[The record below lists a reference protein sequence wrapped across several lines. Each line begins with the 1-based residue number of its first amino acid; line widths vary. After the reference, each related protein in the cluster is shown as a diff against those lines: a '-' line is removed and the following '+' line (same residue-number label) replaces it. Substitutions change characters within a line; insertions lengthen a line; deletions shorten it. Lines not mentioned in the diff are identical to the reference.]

1 MKKTIKILGVALLS
15 LFLLTGVSFAL
26 PSFAPGTYDTFD
38 YINPG
43 GGVGASLY
51 LLQEDIVGGDRL
63 FRYTYQLENINFTAP
78 GYADFIQ
85 KLYLPVTNDLE
96 PLVDHTGTG
105 GIPGT
110 IPIALLSIEDYSGRT
125 NLKVEFPNPGLFNPV
140 MGAPP
145 GWSLSDTFYFESD
158 YLLGDFV
165 TAILV
170 DGADVQFEQVLS
182 NTGGLGGGN
191 DTNPVPEPATL
202 LLFGVGMLGAE
213 ALRRSKNR
221 RA

>member
-63 FRYTYQLENINFTAP
+63 FRYTYQLENINFTPP
-78 GYADFIQ
+78 GYPDFIQ
-85 KLYLPVTNDLE
+85 TLYLPVTNDLE

-105 GIPGT
+105 GILGT

-125 NLKVEFPNPGLFNPV
+125 NLKVEFPSPGLF
-140 MGAPP
+140 P
-145 GWSLSDTFYFESD
+145 GGIPGFSLSDTFYFESD
-158 YLLGDFV
+158 YLLGDYV

-182 NTGGLGGGN
+182 NTGGLGGGD
-191 DTNPVPEPATL
+191 DTNNPVPEPATL